1 MILDGKMVAKSIT
14 DKIKTDIK
22 SNNYKPELHVI
33 LVGKNFA
40 SERYVKHKDKKA
52 FEIGIKTVIHR
63 YNQDI
68 KEVELLKKISL
79 LNKDKNV
86 NGLFVQLPLPSH
98 IRVEEVI
105 NSISPEKDVDGF
117 HPLNLGKLMIKSG
130 GIKSCTPYG
139 IMKLLQYYNIPLKG
153 KNVTIIGTSNIVGKP
168 LSNMFMNEEST
179 VTNCNS
185 ETKDLKSHTIGADI
199 IVSAAGVINLVTE
212 DMVKKGVIVIDVG
225 INQNSEGK
233 LVGDVDY
240 HNLYKKCSYITPVPG
255 GVGPLTISMLMA
267 NTIDCYVEQNNK

>member
-1 MILDGKMVAKSIT
+1 MILDGKMVAKVIT
-14 DKIKTDIK
+14 DKIKEDIK
-22 SNNYKPELHVI
+22 DNNYTPELHVI
-33 LVGKNFA
+33 LVGENFA
-40 SERYVKHKDKKA
+40 SEKYVKHKEKKA
-52 FEIGIKTVIHR
+52 LEIGIKTVIHR
-63 YNQDI
+63 YSKDI
-68 KEVELLKKISL
+68 TEKELLKKIEI
-79 LNKDKNV
+79 LNKDISV
-86 NGLFVQLPLPSH
+86 NGLFVQLPLPEH
-98 IRVEEVI
+98 IKVEKVI

-117 HPLNLGKLMIKSG
+117 HPLNLGKLMVKSG

-139 IMKLLQYYNIPLKG
+139 IMKLLQYYDISLKG

-212 DMVKKGVIVIDVG
+212 DMVKDGVIIVDVG

-240 HNLYKKCSYITPVPG
+240 NNLKDKCSYITPVPG
-255 GVGPLTISMLMA
+255 GVGPLTISMLMS
-267 NTIDCYVEQNNK
+267 NTLDCFKKR

>member
-1 MILDGKMVAKSIT
+1 MILDGKMVAKVIT
-14 DKIKTDIK
+14 DKIKEDIK
-22 SNNYKPELHVI
+22 DNNYTPELHVI
-33 LVGKNFA
+33 LVGENFA
-40 SERYVKHKDKKA
+40 SEKYVKYKEKKA
-52 FEIGIKTVIHR
+52 LEIGIKTIIHR
-63 YNQDI
+63 YSKDI
-68 KEVELLKKISL
+68 TETELLKKIEI
-79 LNKDKNV
+79 LNKDISV
-86 NGLFVQLPLPSH
+86 NGLFVQLPLPEH
-98 IRVEEVI
+98 IKVEKVI

-139 IMKLLQYYNIPLKG
+139 IMKLLQYYDISLKG

-199 IVSAAGVINLVTE
+199 IISAAGVINLVTE
-212 DMVKKGVIVIDVG
+212 DMVKDGVIIVDVG
-225 INQNSEGK
+225 INQNTEGK

-240 HNLYKKCSYITPVPG
+240 NNLKNKCSYITPVPG
-255 GVGPLTISMLMA
+255 GVGPLTISILMS
-267 NTIDCYVEQNNK
+267 NTLDCFKNKYI